1 MVIKQRHLLTKK
13 GVSMTTKQMMEQ
25 IMGRLDSFESRLD
38 AMEKGSA
45 TQKKV
50 SKKKSASKKSEVKPQ
65 QTREER
71 LTEKFGDKESRTKFV
86 ELRKK
91 VAEEFGKL
99 AKANDC
105 YIPKKSYMKVLTAT
119 TESLNGKFN
128 KAAVK
133 KAFIA
138 AAK

>member
-1 MVIKQRHLLTKK
+1 MTNRALLETLLAQNEQILGNLESLGKRVDALEKGGVAKGGKKTTKK
-13 GVSMTTKQMMEQ
+13 S
-25 IMGRLDSFESRLD
+25 I
-38 AMEKGSA
+38 
-45 TQKKV
+45 
-50 SKKKSASKKSEVKPQ
+50 SKKSNEVEPKP
-65 QTREER
+65 TREER
-71 LTEKFGDKESRTKFV
+71 LTEKFGDKATRTKFV

-91 VAEEFGKL
+91 VAEEFGNL

-105 YIPKKSYMKVLTAT
+105 YIPKKSYMKVLTTT

-128 KAAVK
+128 KSTVK

>member
-1 MVIKQRHLLTKK
+1 MTNKALLETLLAQNEQILKNLDSLNNRVTTLEKSSKSGSTTKK
-13 GVSMTTKQMMEQ
+13 SLSTSSTKGKE
-25 IMGRLDSFESRLD
+25 
-38 AMEKGSA
+38 
-45 TQKKV
+45 
-50 SKKKSASKKSEVKPQ
+50 KKSTTSKPK

-91 VAEEFGKL
+91 VADEFSSL
-99 AKANDC
+99 AKANDV

-128 KAAVK
+128 KATVK
-133 KAFIA
+133 KAFIS

>member
-1 MVIKQRHLLTKK
+1 
-13 GVSMTTKQMMEQ
+13 MTTRQFMEQ
-25 IMGRLDSFESRLD
+25 IMAQNTQILENLDSLNKRVTTLESGKLST
-38 AMEKGSA
+38 AKTSS
-45 TQKKV
+45 KK
-50 SKKKSASKKSEVKPQ
+50 STTSTKKKSSPKSETPK

-71 LTEKFGDKESRTKFV
+71 LTEKFGDKEARTKFV

-91 VAEEFGKL
+91 VADEFSTL

-128 KAAVK
+128 KATVK

>member
-1 MVIKQRHLLTKK
+1 
-13 GVSMTTKQMMEQ
+13 MTTKQIMEQ

-38 AMEKGSA
+38 AIEKGSA
-45 TQKKV
+45 TQKKI
-50 SKKKSASKKSEVKPQ
+50 SKKKSASKKPEVKPQ

-91 VAEEFGKL
+91 VSAEFSAL

-105 YIPKKSYMKVLTAT
+105 YIPKKSYINVLTAT

-128 KAAVK
+128 KATVK